1 MTTASRELR
10 QFDSTPAA
18 CQPNSVREVRV
29 GPTRDAAFP
38 CVPDDFARD
47 WEDYCF
53 EPGGGFL
60 DEALS
65 SSQRMNPVQWLSWCR
80 NFPLALAVIGLA
92 LIMVKLVASR
102 GECAGRHN
110 RGIERA

>member
-1 MTTASRELR
+1 MMVSHGTHHAAA
-10 QFDSTPAA
+10 PAA
-18 CQPNSVREVRV
+18 CQPNSVREVRADL
-29 GPTRDAAFP
+29 TRDAAFP
-38 CVPDDFARD
+38 CVPDDFARG
-47 WEDYCF
+47 WEDCCF
-53 EPGGGFL
+53 EPGGRFL

-65 SSQRMNPVQWLSWCR
+65 SSQRTNPAHWLSWCR
-80 NFPLALAVIGLA
+80 NLPLALAVIGLA